1 MENTVIMKKEL
12 YSLDIIKSLI
22 FWRDMYLDIHFEAEQ
37 ENYFLTRISLYIRK
51 AKKCTYF
58 N

>member
-1 MENTVIMKKEL
+1 MKKEL
-12 YSLDIIKSLI
+12 YSLDLIKSLI
-22 FWRDMYLDIHFEAEQ
+22 FWSDMYLDIQFEAEQ
-37 ENYFLTRISLYIRK
+37 ENYFLTRISLHIRK